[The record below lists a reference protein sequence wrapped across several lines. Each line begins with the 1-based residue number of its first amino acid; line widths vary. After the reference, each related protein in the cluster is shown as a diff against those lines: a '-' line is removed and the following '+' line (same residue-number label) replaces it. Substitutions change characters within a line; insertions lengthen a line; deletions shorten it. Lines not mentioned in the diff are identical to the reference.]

1 MAKNVKTNVM
11 RILEKAGIRHS
22 VLQYPH
28 GKEAVEG
35 NEVARLMGQN
45 PAQVFK
51 TLVAKGKSGE
61 FYVFDI
67 PVNSQLNLKKA
78 AAAVGEKSLE
88 MIHVKDLVKICGY
101 ARGNVSPIG
110 MKSNFVTTFDFS
122 ATEHSTI
129 YISAGK
135 IGFQVEAE
143 PGELIEFIG
152 ASTADITDK

>member
-1 MAKNVKTNVM
+1 MSKNIKTNVM
-11 RILEKAGIRHS
+11 RILDKAGIEYN

-51 TLVAKGKSGE
+51 TLVARGKSGE

-67 PVNSQLNLKKA
+67 PVNAQLNLKKA
-78 AAAVGEKSLE
+78 ASAVGEKNLE
-88 MIHVKDLVKICGY
+88 MTHVKDLVKICGY

-110 MKSNFVTTFDFS
+110 MKSSFTTVFDKTAADFDI
-122 ATEHSTI
+122 I

-135 IGFQVEAE
+135 IGFQIESE
-143 PGELIEFIG
+143 PNALISFIG
-152 ASTADITDK
+152 AKTEDIIG